1 MDGEADTEAKEV
13 INLLSGM
20 RTAYI
25 RYTLLFVCYGF
36 AVAAY
41 VWYTSPHNVPEIYAG
56 SAADPATFFTSNQL
70 QNSETLNAVRNWI
83 FFMSGPWEW
92 LIYLILL
99 TTGLASSWRE
109 TLERFNLPIYVR
121 FPAYVLLVHTVIFV
135 LYFPLRVMGHNLSKA
150 YGITTQS
157 ALSWLRDKL
166 IGFGI
171 SYLILLVVSAVAF
184 WLISRGG
191 RWWLKLWLISIP
203 FTVFMM
209 FVQPVVI
216 DPIYN
221 DFTRLSNPQL
231 EQQILEL
238 ADKADIPADRVYEV
252 DMSKKTNAMNA
263 YVNGLGS
270 SLRIVLWD
278 TTLQKL
284 GEKEVLLI
292 MAHEMAHYVKH
303 HLEWSAL
310 GAVLSTLM
318 LLAVGSRVYPYIIRK
333 RGAAWGIRS
342 LSDMTALPLIL
353 LLLSLLSF
361 ASLPITNYIS
371 RQAEASADQYAMEL
385 IGSAEGSIDMY
396 HKMAVTVLSDVNPP
410 LLVKWFRDSHPSDM
424 ERIIDAERFEQS
436 RKK

>member
-1 MDGEADTEAKEV
+1 
-13 INLLSGM
+13 M
-20 RTAYI
+20 RYI
-25 RYTLLFVCYGF
+25 FLFVCYGLAI
-36 AVAAY
+36 AVY
-41 VWYTSPHNVPEIYAG
+41 VWYTSPQHVPEIYEG
-56 SAADPATFFTSNQL
+56 SAADPATFFTTRQL
-70 QNSETLNAVRNWI
+70 QNSEELNAMRNWI
-83 FFMSGPWEW
+83 FFISGPWEW
-92 LIYLILL
+92 LIYVILL
-99 TTGLASSWRE
+99 STGLARSWRE
-109 TLERFNLPIYVR
+109 TLERINIPIYIR
-121 FPAYVLLVHTVIFV
+121 FPAYVLLIHTVSFI
-135 LYFPLRVMGHNLSKA
+135 LYFPLRVFGHNLSKA

-157 ALSWLRDKL
+157 AIGWLRDKL
-166 IGFGI
+166 IAFGI
-171 SYLILLVVSAVAF
+171 SYLTMLAVSAVAF

-221 DFTRLSNPQL
+221 QFTRLSDPQL
-231 EQQILEL
+231 EQQILAL
-238 ADKADIPADRVYEV
+238 ADKADIPANRVYEV
-252 DMSKKTNAMNA
+252 DMSEKTNAMNA

-278 TTLQKL
+278 TTLQRL
-284 GEKEVLLI
+284 DEKEVLLI

-310 GAVLSTLM
+310 GAVVSSFI
-318 LLAVGSRVYPYIIRK
+318 LLAIGSWVYKAIVRK
-333 RGAAWGIRS
+333 RGLAWGIRS

-353 LLLSLLSF
+353 LMLSVLSF

-385 IGSAEGSIDMY
+385 IGSAEGSVSM
-396 HKMAVTVLSDVNPP
+396 HQKLAVAVLSDVNPP

-424 ERIIDAERFEQS
+424 ERIIDAESFE
-436 RKK
+436 RRRGK

>member
-1 MDGEADTEAKEV
+1 M
-13 INLLSGM
+13 SGI
-20 RTAYI
+20 RSAYI
-25 RYTLLFVCYGF
+25 RYILLFICYGI

-41 VWYTSPHNVPEIYAG
+41 VWYTSPHNVPEIYEG
-56 SAADPATFFTSNQL
+56 SAADPTTFFTSNGIR
-70 QNSETLNAVRNWI
+70 NSETLNAMRNWI

-99 TTGLASSWRE
+99 STGLARSWRE
-109 TLERFNLPIYVR
+109 NLERFKLPIYIR
-121 FPAYVLLVHTVIFV
+121 FPAYVLLIHTVSFI
-135 LYFPLRVMGHNLSKA
+135 LYFPLRVIGHNLSKA

-166 IGFGI
+166 IAFGI
-171 SYLILLVVSAVAF
+171 SYLTLLAVSAVAF

-209 FVQPVVI
+209 YVQPVVI

-221 DFTRLSNPQL
+221 KYERLSDPQL

-238 ADKADIPADRVYEV
+238 AAKADIPAHRVYEV
-252 DMSKKTNAMNA
+252 DMSEKTNAMNA

-278 TTLQKL
+278 TTLQRL
-284 GEKEVLLI
+284 NEKEVMLI

-303 HLEWSAL
+303 HLEWSAF
-310 GAVLSTLM
+310 GTVVSSFI
-318 LLAVGSRVYPYIIRK
+318 LLAVGSWAYRGVIRK
-333 RGAAWGIRS
+333 RGSAWGIRS
-342 LSDMTALPLIL
+342 SYDMTALPLIL
-353 LLLSLLSF
+353 LLISFLSF

-385 IGSAEGSIDMY
+385 IGSSEGSISM
-396 HKMAVTVLSDVNPP
+396 HQKMAVAVLSDVNPP

-424 ERIIDAERFEQS
+424 ERIIDAEAFE
-436 RKK
+436 